1 MKKKL
6 AATCLAAAFIFSAT
20 FASAA
25 LVTQWSYVNDAT
37 FVDWSN
43 EDANQD
49 YMVLSPDGRT
59 LSWGVPSVFSKTG
72 LKSSLVI
79 DGPVGGN
86 DLLTSGPAVEVV
98 SITHFNYLMSSSFP
112 NLAYGKV
119 EATVEFTPFLPA
131 GLPLPVETTYLEFL
145 FFETPNSNAATPM
158 DIFILTDPGATSGA
172 FDYDGYTYNFSF
184 LSDGFGLLT
193 GAYHDYIVS
202 QLGVDTDYYGWLASE
217 DGSTSAQFYLG
228 ISVAPVPEPATML
241 LLGAGL
247 LGLGLA
253 ARRNKKN

>member
-1 MKKKL
+1 MKKNL
-6 AATCLAAAFIFSAT
+6 AATCLAVAFFFSAT
-20 FASAA
+20 LASAA

-37 FVDWSN
+37 FIDWSN
-43 EDANQD
+43 EAGNQD
-49 YMVLSPDGRT
+49 YMVTSSDSRT

-72 LKSSLVI
+72 LQSSLVI
-79 DGPVGGN
+79 DGPVSGN
-86 DLLTSGPAVEVV
+86 NLMTSGDAVEVV
-98 SITHFNYLMSSSFP
+98 SITHFNYLMSSVYP

-119 EATVEFTPFLPA
+119 EASVQFTPFVPAGQPLPA
-131 GLPLPVETTYLEFL
+131 ETTYLEFL
-145 FFETPNSNAATPM
+145 FFETPNNNIATPM
-158 DIFILTDPGATSGA
+158 DIFVLTDPGATSGA

-228 ISVAPVPEPATML
+228 ISAAPVPEPATML

-253 ARRNKKN
+253 VRRNKNN